1 MAMLTKLFLVWTV
14 VAMLAT
20 ALVVSPNITSRSTRF
35 LHTRTPLPRKYDAY
49 LPNTLRVNKETGKQE
64 NTYKAQE
71 MDQFQQG
78 HMEVLM
84 LCREVIEASTRQAD
98 RFDRIFGE
106 YFPAADRELILG
118 LFTLLDRVVPE
129 D

>member
-1 MAMLTKLFLVWTV
+1 M
-14 VAMLAT
+14 
-20 ALVVSPNITSRSTRF
+20 
-35 LHTRTPLPRKYDAY
+35 
-49 LPNTLRVNKETGKQE
+49 NKETGKPE
-64 NTYKAQE
+64 NTYTRQQ

-78 HMEVLM
+78 HLEALL
-84 LCREVIEASTRQAD
+84 LCSKVIEASTREKA